1 MAKNSIVTPYDDA
14 GFPSM
19 AVSNAVVS
27 AAGTQTIKQSA
38 GRLMKVV
45 VTASAAG
52 TVTIYD
58 NASAGSGTILLAI
71 PASPTVGTVYDVN
84 LPAVNGITAV
94 AAATPSSV
102 TIGYA

>member
-14 GFPSM
+14 GFPAM
-19 AVSNAVVS
+19 AATTATVS
-27 AAGTQTIKQSA
+27 AAGTVTVKAGA
-38 GRLMKVV
+38 GRLLKAV

-52 TVTIYD
+52 IVTIYD
-58 NASAGSGTILLAI
+58 NTAGSGTVLLTI

-84 LPAVNGITAV
+84 LPAVNGITVV